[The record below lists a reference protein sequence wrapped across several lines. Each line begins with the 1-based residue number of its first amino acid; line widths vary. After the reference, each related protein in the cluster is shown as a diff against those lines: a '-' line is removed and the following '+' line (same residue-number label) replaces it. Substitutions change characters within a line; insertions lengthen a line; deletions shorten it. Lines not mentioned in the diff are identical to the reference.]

1 MKILIVNPN
10 TSAAMTQALVAR
22 AQAICPSG
30 TTIEGVTAPYGPPV
44 VSRRRDVAIAA
55 TAVLSALAGHREGV
69 SAAVIGA
76 FADPGLEAARECMPF
91 PVVGLLESSVFL
103 AAQLGA
109 RIGLVYGGTR
119 MIPGIEE
126 RLRAI
131 GMRDRV
137 CGIRTPPEGTR
148 PTETGEILKVFG
160 GVANDLVMADR
171 AEVVILGGGGLIGL
185 ASRMEELVSVP
196 VIDSVDCAVLQA
208 FTLAS
213 LNARKPANGSYS
225 LPKPATLAGITGP
238 LQTLFSG

>member
-10 TSAAMTQALVAR
+10 TSPAMTDALVERAR
-22 AQAICPSG
+22 VICPPG

-44 VSRRRDVAIAA
+44 VSRRRDVAVAA
-55 TAVLSALAGHREGV
+55 TAVLSALAENRQGV

-76 FADPGLEAARECMPF
+76 FADPGLEAARESMPF

-103 AAQLGA
+103 GAQLGA

-119 MIPGIEE
+119 MIPGLEE

-131 GMRDRV
+131 GLKDRI
-137 CGIRTPPEGTR
+137 CGIRTPPEGLR
-148 PTETGEILKVFG
+148 PTQTSEILKVFG
-160 GVANDLVMADR
+160 SVAHDLVVTDG
-171 AEVVILGGGGLIGL
+171 AEVVVLGGGGLIGL
-185 ASRMEELVSVP
+185 APQIEELVSVP

-213 LNARKPANGSYS
+213 LNTRKPKNGSYS
-225 LPKPATLAGITGP
+225 MPSPVALAGMAGP
-238 LQTLFSG
+238 LTELFSQ